1 MISQKEFNKLKFSKK
16 NKKKNGLRPSSPW
29 YYLINK
35 LEKNFL
41 KKNDI
46 EEYFNLKSFKPIKIT
61 IKKSKIRKGN
71 GIF

>member
-16 NKKKNGLRPSSPW
+16 NKKKNGQRPSSPW

-35 LEKNFL
+35 IEKNFL

-46 EEYFNLKSFKPIKIT
+46 EE
-61 IKKSKIRKGN
+61 IRKGN